1 MDVPVMHARAG
12 PLHSSRREAFWSRSD
27 LHSHPTTSQCSMD
40 HHLATN
46 GSSVELRP
54 TQYLERKAHRNCDAK
69 RKAALI
75 VLNCPIKGP
84 LHLERLYNHA
94 SFCICADGGANRLHD
109 LLTSQYEPSD
119 WMKALRSLPPD
130 LIHGDLD
137 SLHDT
142 VRQRYEQIG
151 VEVSQDGDQYSTDFG
166 KCIKKVVERLP
177 DVRDVLVLGSIGG
190 RVDQGIGL
198 LHELYREQVHRHPDV
213 RFWLFS
219 EASVSTLLSPGTTTI
234 STPLESGLITP
245 NIGILPLYGP
255 AVLTTKGLEW
265 DVEDWESEM
274 GGQEVLF
281 TVERAGAAEG

>member
-1 MDVPVMHARAG
+1 MKNHV
-12 PLHSSRREAFWSRSD
+12 
-27 LHSHPTTSQCSMD
+27 
-40 HHLATN
+40 ATN
-46 GSSVELRP
+46 GSGTELEP
-54 TQYLERKAHRNCDAK
+54 TRFLQCKAPRNCDARTRTK
-69 RKAALI
+69 SALI
-75 VLNCPIKGP
+75 ILNSPI
-84 LHLERLYNHA
+84 LFEHLEQLYNHA

-109 LLTSQYEPSD
+109 LLTSQYESSD

-166 KCIKKVVERLP
+166 KCIKKVIERLP
-177 DVRDVLVLGSIGG
+177 DVRDILVLGSIGG

-219 EASVSTLLSPGTTTI
+219 EASVSTSNHVVAERITVTT
-234 STPLESGLITP
+234 
-245 NIGILPLYGP
+245 N
-255 AVLTTKGLEW
+255 K
-265 DVEDWESEM
+265 
-274 GGQEVLF
+274 EVLF
-281 TVERAGAAEG
+281 TVERARALDD

>member
-1 MDVPVMHARAG
+1 MD
-12 PLHSSRREAFWSRSD
+12 
-27 LHSHPTTSQCSMD
+27 QN
-40 HHLATN
+40 LATN

-54 TQYLERKAHRNCDAK
+54 TQYLECKAHRNCDAK

-75 VLNCPIKGP
+75 VLNCPIKERSY
-84 LHLERLYNHA
+84 LEQLYNHA

-142 VRQRYEQIG
+142 VRQRYEQLG

-166 KCIKKVVERLP
+166 KCIKKVIGRLP
-177 DVRDVLVLGSIGG
+177 DVRDILVLGSIGG
-190 RVDQGIGL
+190 RIDQGIGL

-234 STPLESGLITP
+234 STPLESGLITR

-274 GGQEVLF
+274 GGQVSTSNHIVAERITVTTTKEVLF
-281 TVERAGAAEG
+281 TVERVGALDD

>member
-1 MDVPVMHARAG
+1 
-12 PLHSSRREAFWSRSD
+12 
-27 LHSHPTTSQCSMD
+27 MD
-40 HHLATN
+40 HHLTTN
-46 GSSVELRP
+46 GGSLELRP
-54 TQYLERKAHRNCDAK
+54 TKYLERNAPRNCDAE

-75 VLNCPIKGP
+75 ILNSPINEK
-84 LHLERLYNHA
+84 LYLEQLYAHA

-109 LLTSQYEPSD
+109 LLSNQYEPSD

-166 KCIKKVVERLP
+166 KCIKKVIERLP
-177 DVRDVLVLGSIGG
+177 DVRDILVLGSIGG

-219 EASVSTLLSPGTTTI
+219 EASVSTVLGCGTTTI
-234 STPLESGLITP
+234 STPLESGLITR
-245 NIGILPLYGP
+245 NVGILPLYGP
-255 AVLTTKGLEW
+255 AVLSTKGLEW

-274 GGQEVLF
+274 GGQVSTSNHIVAERITVTTDKEVLF
-281 TVERAGAAEG
+281 TVERARADEG